1 MTAAVCLLSS
11 VKIPEQVQE
20 LMTRELQHEDVNE
33 RINAIFRFSILWHNR
48 WQVWQRLEDG
58 ANMYIKV

>member
-1 MTAAVCLLSS
+1 M
-11 VKIPEQVQE
+11 KIPEQVQE